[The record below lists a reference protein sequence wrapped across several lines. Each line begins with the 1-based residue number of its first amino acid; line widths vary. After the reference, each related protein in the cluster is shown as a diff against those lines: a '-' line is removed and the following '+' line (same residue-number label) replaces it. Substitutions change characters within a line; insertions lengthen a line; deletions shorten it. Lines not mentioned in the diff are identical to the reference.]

1 MKITLI
7 IGLPAS
13 GKTTFAEERFP
24 DACLV
29 DDPVSLLDLPKPDTV
44 EHLVI
49 SDPSF
54 CVDRTLA
61 FCEKCL
67 VQTYGE
73 VEIERIYF
81 VNDPEQCRKNAQNRR
96 GKMVDSYISY
106 LTEKYNPPRVDQQ
119 VWRKNV

>member
-13 GKTTFAEERFP
+13 GKTTFMEEQFP
-24 DACLV
+24 DAYLV

-61 FCEKCL
+61 FCKKHL
-67 VQTYGE
+67 LQAYG
-73 VEIERIYF
+73 VVNIEYIYF
-81 VNDPEQCRKNAQNRR
+81 ANNPEQCRKNASNRK

-106 LTEKYNPPRVDQQ
+106 LTEKYNPPRVDKE
-119 VWRKNV
+119 VWKVND